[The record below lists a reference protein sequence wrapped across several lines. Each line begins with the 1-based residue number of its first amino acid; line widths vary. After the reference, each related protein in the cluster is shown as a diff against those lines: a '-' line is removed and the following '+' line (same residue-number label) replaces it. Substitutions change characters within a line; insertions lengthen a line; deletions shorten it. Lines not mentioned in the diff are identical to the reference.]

1 MLEAIFLLVGMIIG
15 AGLVWSIN
23 HFLLK
28 KDNEKNEHLKAV
40 FNELSQSALDT
51 QSERFLQLAQT
62 KLEAQT
68 KEGEKD
74 LEGKKKLIDSSL
86 TNLKGDLNKVENLIS
101 EMEKQR
107 SQTYGSLSN
116 QLKTATEQTVSLQ
129 QVTNELKS
137 VLSNTKV
144 RGQWGER
151 MAEDILRM
159 AGFIEGVQYE
169 KQEMQEGGKSKPDF
183 TFKMPDGHILNMDV
197 KFPLNSYLNY
207 LSAEADVDKESHKK
221 QFLRDAKLR
230 ITEIGDRNY
239 INNNTLDYVLLFIP
253 NEQVYSFIN
262 EHDRTI
268 LDEALKRKVII
279 CGPNTLYAI
288 LAVVRQAADNF
299 QLEKTSSEILK
310 VLADF
315 KKQWS
320 LYTSEFEKLDKQF
333 DTFEKTFSKVKL
345 DRSRLLEKQLDK
357 VEELRNRENL
367 KQLTLE
373 EK

>member
-1 MLEAIFLLVGMIIG
+1 MLEAVFLLVGMIIG
-15 AGLVWSIN
+15 AAIVWAVN
-23 HFLLK
+23 HFLIK
-28 KDNEKNEHLKAV
+28 KDSEKNEHMKAI
-40 FNELSQSALDT
+40 FNELSQNALDS
-51 QSERFLQLAQT
+51 QSERFLQLAQA

-86 TNLKGDLNKVENLIS
+86 GNLKQDLNKVENLIS

-107 SQTYGSLSN
+107 SQSYGSLAN

-207 LSAEADVDKESHKK
+207 LSAEAETDKEAHKK

-315 KKQWS
+315 KKQWG
-320 LYTSEFEKLDKQF
+320 LYTNEFEKLEKQF
-333 DTFEKTFSKVKL
+333 DTFEKTFANVKSN
-345 DRSRLLEKQLDK
+345 RSRLLEKQLDK
-357 VEELRNRENL
+357 VEELRNRETIKL
-367 KQLTLE
+367 LE
-373 EK
+373 EQQ

>member
-1 MLEAIFLLVGMIIG
+1 MLEALFLLLGMFIG
-15 AGLVWSIN
+15 AVIAYLIN
-23 HFLLK
+23 RFLLQK
-28 KDNEKNEHLKAV
+28 GQDNQDHMKAI
-40 FNELSQSALDT
+40 FNELSQSALDA
-51 QSERFLQLAQT
+51 QSERFLQLAET
-62 KLEAQT
+62 KLQAQT

-86 TNLKGDLNKVENLIS
+86 NNLKGDLGKVEKLIS
-101 EMEKQR
+101 DMEKQR
-107 SQTYGSLSN
+107 SESYGSLTN
-116 QLKTATEQTVSLQ
+116 QLKTATQQTQSLQ
-129 QVTNELKS
+129 QVTSELKS

-310 VLADF
+310 VLSDF

-320 LYTSEFEKLDKQF
+320 LYTGEFEKLDKQF
-333 DTFEKTFSKVKL
+333 ETFEKTFSKVKL

-357 VEELRNRENL
+357 VEELRNRDMI
-367 KQLTLE
+367 KQLE

>member
-1 MLEAIFLLVGMIIG
+1 MFEALFLLVGILLG
-15 AGLVWSIN
+15 AGAMFVLN
-23 HFLLK
+23 HFVLK
-28 KDNEKNEHLKAV
+28 KNQDNQEHMKAV

-86 TNLKGDLNKVENLIS
+86 TNLKGDLNKVEKLIGD
-101 EMEKQR
+101 MEKQR
-107 SQTYGSLSN
+107 SQTYGSLTN

-159 AGFIEGVQYE
+159 AGFIEGIQYE

-320 LYTSEFEKLDKQF
+320 LYTTEFEKLDKQF

-357 VEELRNRENL
+357 VEELRNRETL
-367 KQLTLE
+367 KQLALE

>member
-1 MLEAIFLLVGMIIG
+1 MFEAIFLLVGIVLG
-15 AGLVWSIN
+15 AGTAFAVN
-23 HFLLK
+23 HYIL
-28 KDNEKNEHLKAV
+28 NKNNNNQEHLKAV
-40 FNELSQSALDT
+40 FNELSQTALDS
-51 QSERFLQLAQT
+51 QSERFLQLAET
-62 KLEAQT
+62 KLQAQT

-107 SQTYGSLSN
+107 SQAYGGLAN
-116 QLKTATEQTVSLQ
+116 QLKTATEQTRNLQ
-129 QVTNELKS
+129 QVTSELKA

-207 LSAEADVDKESHKK
+207 LSADADVDKESHKK

-315 KKQWS
+315 KKQWG
-320 LYTSEFEKLDKQF
+320 LYTGEFDKLEKQF
-333 DTFEKTFSKVKL
+333 ETFEKTFVNVKNN
-345 DRSRLLEKQLDK
+345 RVRLLEKQLDK
-357 VEELRNRENL
+357 VEELRNSQEI
-367 KQLTLE
+367 KEITDVSV
-373 EK
+373 